1 MWVWIYLKINA
12 IQIAY
17 QWKFDIFYGYYYL
30 VIYCAML
37 CVNCLTPYTIFY
49 SIHCGLWVFYF
60 FLQILLA
67 SSIVNYLQFK
77 CVSKGNEKINWVVDI
92 WLFGWPTYEKA
103 KILSLY
109 WWINRYFFFHH
120 INGGK
125 CNVDEFELWCTYMYS
140 SSEQLH
146 NTRSQLDE
154 WMPSG
159 PILLLITT

>member
-1 MWVWIYLKINA
+1 MIIAAINCKFSFVYVSPLYTPLILQYHNNSVDFELRLLCECEYISKSIA

-77 CVSKGNEKINWVVDI
+77 CVSKGNEKINSVVDI

-109 WWINRYFFFHH
+109 WWINRYFFF
-120 INGGK
+120 
-125 CNVDEFELWCTYMYS
+125 
-140 SSEQLH
+140 
-146 NTRSQLDE
+146 
-154 WMPSG
+154 
-159 PILLLITT
+159 IT